1 MELIYLTPDNAQFWE
16 TEGHLLAVRVQEEE
30 YPVVYLHC
38 SFPHT
43 SKEEYISVRT
53 SENAEVG
60 LIRCLSAFPEETAEL
75 LRKHMRLRYFAPSIE
90 RILEIKEEFGY
101 SFWSVETSAGLCCFT
116 VGRGTNVRLVSS
128 KKVLITDVDGNRF
141 QIEDISKL
149 SAKEYRM
156 LEMFL

>member
-1 MELIYLTPDNAQFWE
+1 
-16 TEGHLLAVRVQEEE
+16 
-30 YPVVYLHC
+30 
-38 SFPHT
+38 
-43 SKEEYISVRT
+43 
-53 SENAEVG
+53 
-60 LIRCLSAFPEETAEL
+60 
-75 LRKHMRLRYFAPSIE
+75 MRLRYFAPSIE

-101 SFWSVETSAGLCCFT
+101 SFWSVETSAGLCRFT